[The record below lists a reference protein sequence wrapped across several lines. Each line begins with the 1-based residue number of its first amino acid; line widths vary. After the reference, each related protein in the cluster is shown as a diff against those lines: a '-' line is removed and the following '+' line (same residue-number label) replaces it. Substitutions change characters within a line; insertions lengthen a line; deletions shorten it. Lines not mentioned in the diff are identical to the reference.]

1 LFDRYPVNHGNV
13 QRKSRRTVVEAAKK
27 EIGVRESTENSSERI
42 DQYCAYAGINR
53 APWCAAFVSWCFGQA
68 GYAQPRTAW
77 SPALFPA
84 ARRVGIPNL
93 QNAEG
98 LVAGIYIPSLG
109 RVGHC
114 GIIEFVRG
122 DFLVCIE
129 GNTNANGSRNGD
141 GVYRRMRHK
150 RTIHCLADWTV
161 GSEED

>member
-1 LFDRYPVNHGNV
+1 MSDRRAVNHGNI
-13 QRKSRRTVVEAAKK
+13 QGKGRKAIVEAAKK
-27 EIGVRESTENSSERI
+27 EIGVRESAENSGERI
-42 DQYCAYAGINR
+42 DLYCAYAGVYK

-84 ARRVGIPNL
+84 SRRVRAATS
-93 QNAEG
+93 QNAAG
-98 LVAGIYIPSLG
+98 LVAGIYFPSLG

-114 GIIEFVRG
+114 GIVELVRG

-150 RTIHCLADWTV
+150 RTIHCLADWAV